1 MQNHLKEILSA
12 LAAAKV
18 EFLTKSQEKRID
30 QKHRKWAKRIAQF
43 KPEDFDGHT
52 EFYRLTPE
60 QRLDWLAQA
69 VCFVAEFKGRV
80 GSGRK

>member
-1 MQNHLKEILSA
+1 MS
-12 LAAAKV
+12 
-18 EFLTKSQEKRID
+18 KSSDKSIEERRKQWFAQID
-30 QKHRKWAKRIAQF
+30 RC

-69 VCFVAEFKGRV
+69 VQLVVEFKGKARP
-80 GSGRK
+80 GRK

>member
-1 MQNHLKEILSA
+1 MKNKPVKNRDVQVKEW
-12 LAAAKV
+12 LAA
-18 EFLTKSQEKRID
+18 ID
-30 QKHRKWAKRIAQF
+30 RC

-69 VCFVAEFKGRV
+69 VQFVAEFKGKAA
-80 GSGRK
+80 SGRK

>member
-1 MQNHLKEILSA
+1 MKKQSEQSI
-12 LAAAKV
+12 
-18 EFLTKSQEKRID
+18 EEKRKEWFAQID
-30 QKHRKWAKRIAQF
+30 RC

-69 VCFVAEFKGRV
+69 IWFVAEFKGRA

>member
-1 MQNHLKEILSA
+1 MKNHLEQFFVALSA
-12 LAAAKV
+12 AKIK
-18 EFLTKSQEKRID
+18 FLTKSQEKRID
-30 QKHRKWAKRIAQF
+30 QKRRKWAKRIAQF

-69 VCFVAEFKGRV
+69 VCFVAEFKGRA